1 MAALAKS
8 DEDGLADV
16 NQRDLMW
23 KIIEK
28 SGVEGRGDERIQL
41 FGKHDEIW
49 RESELRLK
57 VSW

>member
-1 MAALAKS
+1 M
-8 DEDGLADV
+8 E
-16 NQRDLMW
+16 
-23 KIIEK
+23 IIEK

-41 FGKHDEIW
+41 VGKHDEIW